1 VTSLVAQRPEVDTL
15 RVGILTSGGD
25 APGMNAVLFG
35 ACDELSR
42 SGGRLLGFAH
52 GFQGLLEQPPTE
64 ITLHDV
70 HDLPRQAG
78 TMLGT
83 SRWAGIRTPEGLEG
97 CVRAVTKAR
106 LDGLV
111 VVGGNGSLEAAR
123 RLAEHDIQV
132 AFVPAT
138 IDNDVDETD
147 LTIGFDSAVA
157 YAVDVVERLRV
168 TGGALPGRAFVVEV
182 LGGSSGNLARA
193 VARAAGV
200 DLVIVPEEAP
210 PLADVAAAL
219 ARRAD
224 RGEAIAILSEGA
236 GDAVRI
242 GEALEEQAGIRVR
255 ATILGHAQRAADPT
269 SRDVLLGRRA
279 GRLAIERLRAHSS
292 ALIRIASTGD
302 LRPLPLRRC
311 RGAC

>member
-1 VTSLVAQRPEVDTL
+1 MRL
-15 RVGILTSGGD
+15 GILTSGGD
-25 APGMNAVLFG
+25 APGMNAVLLG
-35 ACDELSR
+35 ACVELSR

-52 GFQGLLEQPPTE
+52 GFQGLLEQPARE
-64 ITLHDV
+64 ITLEEVRD
-70 HDLPRQAG
+70 RQSQAG

-83 SRWAGIRTPEGLEG
+83 SRSAGIRTPEGLG
-97 CVRAVTKAR
+97 SCVRALAKAR

-123 RLAEHDIQV
+123 RLDEHGIPV

-168 TGGALPGRAFVVEV
+168 TGRALPGRAFVVEV

-193 VARAAGV
+193 VARAAGI
-200 DLVIVPEEAP
+200 DLVIVPEEVP

-219 ARRAD
+219 AARAR
-224 RGEAIAILSEGA
+224 RGEAIAILGEGA

-242 GEALEEQAGIRVR
+242 AETLAEQAGIRVR
-255 ATILGHAQRAADPT
+255 PTILGHAQRAADPT
-269 SRDVLLGRRA
+269 AHDVLLASRA
-279 GRLAIERLRAHSS
+279 GRVAIEQLRAHSS
-292 ALIRIASTGD
+292 ALIRLGATGD
-302 LRPLPLRRC
+302 LRPLPLRC
-311 RGAC
+311 GEEC